1 MIVKNHQ
8 YSDRKNEKSPFRG
21 SYGSLKTL
29 DLAESSW
36 SRTNPGAADAPH
48 RV

>member
-8 YSDRKNEKSPFRG
+8 HSGRKDEKSPFRG

-29 DLAESSW
+29 DLAEDSW
-36 SRTNPGAADAPH
+36 SRTNPRVANTLH

>member
-1 MIVKNHQ
+1 MIEKNHGITAN
-8 YSDRKNEKSPFRG
+8 KNEKSPVRG
-21 SYGSLKTL
+21 FPGWLQTVI
-29 DLAESSW
+29 LAESSW